1 MTAMVTIMNCSR
13 LFVCIAYLKRFVFRA
28 IIFVA
33 DQALWS
39 VSSRT
44 MSHRHVLYEI
54 YLKPV
59 RRILFSL
66 NSEIKT
72 LLASEIVQSQDM
84 EQRPWRSSIMIPI
97 KWWLRT
103 VKIDEKLLRL
113 NLQRL
118 VGMNHSHCVPQDWVS
133 AQGVSTPFKLQPNIL
148 RTYEKVRNQL
158 LIGWR
163 DCFFRLAPSLYSYIQ
178 ILPHFLLNSLL
189 SFHMSGRS
197 YIRMRESTLG
207 FHHK

>member
-1 MTAMVTIMNCSR
+1 LRSTFLVRSRWFDVLVRWALCSDFWVFCRALRSETNLSTRSKRFHAVSMTAMVTIMNCSR

-28 IIFVA
+28 ITFVA

-44 MSHRHVLYEI
+44 LSHRHVLYEI

-72 LLASEIVQSQDM
+72 LLASEIFQSQDM

-158 LIGWR
+158 LIG
-163 DCFFRLAPSLYSYIQ
+163 
-178 ILPHFLLNSLL
+178 
-189 SFHMSGRS
+189 
-197 YIRMRESTLG
+197 
-207 FHHK
+207 